1 MRSFLTISDLEVEG
15 RTVLLRSDLNVPIE
29 NGRVGDDFRLRAT
42 LPTIVR
48 LREAG
53 AAVVVCSHLGRPGG
67 RVDRRMRMAPVAAAL
82 AEIGGFAVA
91 PARDTVG
98 PGATDLVEGAR
109 AGDVIL
115 LENTRFNPGE
125 TGNESGF
132 AAALAEHADLFV
144 LDAFGSAHR
153 AHASTAGVAGHLRSA
168 AGPLLVRELE
178 AFRTLMDDP
187 PRPFTVL
194 LGGAKISDKLPL
206 IRALLPRVDTMLVG
220 GGMCF
225 SLLAADGY
233 EVGDSLVEPDH
244 FDSLAEILHGEL
256 GDRLVL
262 PLDIVA
268 GDRFA
273 ADATATALDAASM
286 EEGSMGLDIGPRTA
300 ERFAEVVGGSGAV
313 FWNGPMG
320 VFEWEPFRSGTAAVA
335 GAVAGSDAFTVAGG
349 GDSVAA
355 LRMLG
360 REDDLDHLST
370 GGGAGLELLQ
380 GRVLPGVEAL
390 ARWSR

>member
-1 MRSFLTISDLEVEG
+1 MRFLTLADLEVEG
-15 RTVLLRSDLNVPIE
+15 LRVLVRCDLNVPIE
-29 NGRVGDDFRLRAT
+29 NGRVADDFRLRAAV
-42 LPTIVR
+42 PTIDL
-48 LREAG
+48 LRRSG
-53 AAVVVCSHLGRPGG
+53 AVVIVCSHLGRPGG
-67 RVDRRMRMAPVAAAL
+67 RTDGALRLAPVAAAL
-82 AEIGGFAVA
+82 AEAGGFPV
-91 PARDTVG
+91 RMSGDTVG
-98 PGATDLVEGAR
+98 PDATGLVEGAR

-125 TGNESGF
+125 TANEPGF

-153 AHASTAGVAGHLRSA
+153 AHASTVGVASHLKSA

-206 IRALLPRVDTMLVG
+206 IRALLPRVDAMLVG

-244 FDSLAEILHGEL
+244 YESLAGILHGEW

-268 GDRFA
+268 ADRFA
-273 ADATATALDAASM
+273 ADATATTLDATSM

-300 ERFAEVVGGSGAV
+300 ERFAEVVGGSAAV

-335 GAVAGSDAFTVAGG
+335 TAVAGSHAFTVAGG

-390 ARWSR
+390 GGWSR